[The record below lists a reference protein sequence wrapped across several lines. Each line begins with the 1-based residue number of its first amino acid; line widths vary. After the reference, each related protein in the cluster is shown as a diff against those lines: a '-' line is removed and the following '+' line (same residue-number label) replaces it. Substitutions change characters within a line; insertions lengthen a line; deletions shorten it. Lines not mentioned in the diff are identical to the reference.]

1 MQGSFLSSLGRRA
14 LPAYHRLQLR
24 ILARPGLS
32 RCPNSIVSTPS
43 SLCSYYATQSELPL
57 GARTSNN
64 VLFSPGKHSFAKGK
78 SRAPPSQVSSSST
91 KHHNSKHPIA
101 AQKGHSSNP
110 GANQRKYFGNPQSR
124 PTRKHT
130 QTNKSTQNAKN
141 PTEQQPHDL
150 HLYRTKAECLTEFGL
165 PNTEQYYRLR
175 DSPLE
180 FLLDTGRF
188 SKVSIFGSSSRTS
201 GGQVIHHV
209 RATGKI
215 QIDNTANSFVGYG
228 AAASQTAAQRVA
240 WLHIACQI
248 HKQIGL
254 EQFVGTAYDKG
265 EITSEVLKKEK
276 DSKLEV
282 YEYCA
287 AYNGT
292 PEFHYRRIPRNRHFE
307 IMLNFPP
314 QGIKIVVRHR
324 DITLGDTIAC
334 LLFKKQAEK
343 WHAENADSNLQVK
356 NALSLNSSNAT
367 QFLNI
372 CKQQKKIGKYECVIP
387 SEKSSRIPGM
397 HSLQALIDGL
407 PVGQVVHGASKKAA
421 EALAYF
427 VAGLKLREAEPEI
440 FADFIE
446 ALRVGKGEVLRPL
459 APIWFR
465 SRWDYLQPMVDTV
478 NMVRRIGI
486 PREYSDT
493 KSAQDNDA
501 SIRSRSFGWSPP
513 SPQAVGAKSQQ
524 LLDEYLA
531 YSADPSLEE
540 MRAKRADLPM
550 NQHSSKVL
558 DIVKNNPVS
567 IIVGATGSGKTTQ
580 VPQILLE
587 DAVKAGEGASCNII
601 CTQPRRIA
609 ATSVAQRVAEERN
622 EPLRKTVGY
631 HVRFDSKVAPPH
643 GSVNFCTTGILLQ
656 QLRTNAEVALRGVSH
671 ILIDEVHERDI
682 QIDFLMVLLKR
693 VMRQREQQGLPQIKI
708 VLMSAT
714 MNTELFAGYF
724 ANKQKDGKLQGCPS
738 LSVPGRTFPV
748 AEYFLNEVQSILS
761 TQYPASELKL
771 LRDPDTR
778 DYLESESKY
787 RAKISPL
794 QSMQSPNNNGAPED
808 DTFIDWKRKAIVGED
823 GEVIVSNEKEDS
835 LTPCGLV
842 ATVVAHLA
850 KTTDAGDILVFLPGL
865 AEIKLVDEML
875 RQNSPLGVDFKNSDT
890 YRIDI
895 LHSSLPQQQ
904 MDVFHANVAGK
915 RKIILS
921 TNIAETS
928 VTIPE
933 VRYVVDSGKL
943 REKRFEQTSR
953 ITKLQCTWI
962 SKSNSKQRAGR
973 AGRVR
978 NGHYYALF
986 TKERFTEFRPS
997 GLPEILRSDLQEIC
1011 LDIRAQGF
1019 KDPIAQFLSEAIEPP
1034 SAVSIEAALSQLR
1047 GLGAL
1052 EKDETLTNLG
1062 KVLATMPVEP
1072 SLGKMILLGVIFKCL
1087 DPMIILGAASGS
1099 RDLFVTPLEKKR
1111 EAQAIKTAFAR
1122 GTGSDHMATINAFRE
1137 WRMRRDNESMFATSR
1152 FVDESYLHRGALRV
1166 IDQTANQIEE
1176 ILVTEGIIPFLPKT
1190 QRFRGEYG
1198 HPRLNDNSASVPL
1211 IKALSLAGTYPN
1223 VAVALGGL
1231 GFRTMEE
1238 NFVMIHPGST
1248 NYSGR
1253 GPGQGPPRDTIVS
1266 FGTKARSSDG
1276 RSTYMRDVTQNTV
1289 LNTMLFGGKPT
1300 QKTNMLLFDGW
1311 IPVSI
1316 SDERVL
1322 KVVLQFRLVLDK
1334 VLNYVFQNVSV
1345 RKSNAEVV
1353 DADDQL
1359 RNVVAGGVL
1368 EVLEKYAEIHTA
1380 SPLLSGRNIRGNTT
1394 SQPQRSVASPGQR
1407 SFLRSRQT

>member
-14 LPAYHRLQLR
+14 LPSYHRLQLR
-24 ILARPGLS
+24 TIARSNLH
-32 RCPNSIVSTPS
+32 RNPNPVAVTAY
-43 SLCSYYATQSELPL
+43 SLCFSYSTQSELPL
-57 GARTSNN
+57 GARASNN
-64 VLFSPGKHSFAKGK
+64 IFFSPAHRSEAKGK
-78 SRAPPSQVSSSST
+78 SRVPPSNNSGSSTKQLASRHVPGRKGNFAKQKANTKKGLGSSSSRHT
-91 KHHNSKHPIA
+91 SQQDYTNNSL
-101 AQKGHSSNP
+101 Q
-110 GANQRKYFGNPQSR
+110 
-124 PTRKHT
+124 
-130 QTNKSTQNAKN
+130 NKNRSD
-141 PTEQQPHDL
+141 QQPPQDL
-150 HLYRTKAECLTEFGL
+150 HLYRTKADLLSEFKIPSNG
-165 PNTEQYYRLR
+165 EYSRMR
-175 DSPLE
+175 SSPLAL
-180 FLLDTGRF
+180 LLDTGRF
-188 SKVSIFGSSSRTS
+188 SKVSIFGSSSRTPR
-201 GGQVIHHV
+201 GNVIHHV
-209 RATGKI
+209 RATGKM
-215 QIDNTANSFVGYG
+215 QIDDSPSSFVGYG
-228 AAASQTAAQRVA
+228 AAETQSAAQSVA

-248 HKQIGL
+248 HQQIGP
-254 EQFVGTAYDKG
+254 EQVMGTMYDKG

-292 PEFHYRRIPRNRHFE
+292 PEFHYRRVPRNRQHE

-314 QGIKIVVRHR
+314 QNIKIVVRHR
-324 DITLGDTIAC
+324 DAVLGDTIAC
-334 LLFKKQAEK
+334 LLFKKQAEQ
-343 WHAENADSNLQVK
+343 WHAQNSDSNLQVK
-356 NALSLNSSNAT
+356 NVLSLNSSNAK
-367 QFLNI
+367 QFLDI
-372 CKQQKKIGKYECVIP
+372 CKQQGKIGKYDCIIP
-387 SEKSSRIPGM
+387 ADKLLRVSGM
-397 HSLQALIDGL
+397 HSLQALIDGEPL
-407 PVGQVVHGASKKAA
+407 GQVVHGASKKAA
-421 EALAYF
+421 ETLAYF
-427 VAGLKLREAEPEI
+427 VAALKLREAQPDI
-440 FADFIE
+440 FANFIE
-446 ALRVGKGEVLRPL
+446 ALRAGKGEVLKPL
-459 APIWFR
+459 SPIWFR

-486 PREYSDT
+486 PREYTDT
-493 KSAQDNDA
+493 TFQENDNA
-501 SIRSRSFGWSPP
+501 TKGRSFGWSPP
-513 SPQAVGAKSQQ
+513 SHHAVKIRSQE
-524 LLDEYLA
+524 LLDKHIA
-531 YSADPSLEE
+531 YNANPSLEE
-540 MRAKRADLPM
+540 LRTKRADLPM
-550 NQHSSKVL
+550 NQYAAQVL

-587 DAVKAGEGASCNII
+587 DAVKGGEGALCNII

-622 EPLRKTVGY
+622 ESLRETVGY
-631 HVRFDSKVAPPH
+631 HVRFDSKVAAPN
-643 GSVNFCTTGILLQ
+643 GSINFCTTGILLQ
-656 QLRTNAEVALRGVSH
+656 QLRSNAEVALRGVSH

-693 VMRQREQQGLPQIKI
+693 VMRQREQQGLPPIKV

-724 ANKQKDGKLQGCPS
+724 ASRQENGRLQDCPS

-748 AEYFLNEVQSILS
+748 AEYFLDEIQSMLT
-761 TQYPASELKL
+761 TQYSASDLKL
-771 LRDPDTR
+771 LRDADTR

-787 RAKISPL
+787 RARVSPL
-794 QSMQSPNNNGAPED
+794 QLTQATRNTNIPED
-808 DTFIDWKRKAIVGED
+808 DSFIDWKRKAIVGDD
-823 GEVIVSNEKEDS
+823 GEVIVSNEKEDG

-842 ATVVAHLA
+842 AIVVAHLA

-865 AEIKLVDEML
+865 AEIKLVHEML
-875 RQNSPLGVDFKNSDT
+875 RLNAPLGVDFQNSDI

-904 MDVFHANVAGK
+904 MDVFHANAAGK

-978 NGHYYALF
+978 NGNYYALF

-997 GLPEILRSDLQEIC
+997 SLPEILRSDLQEIC

-1034 SAVSIEAALSQLR
+1034 SSVSIEAALSQLR

-1072 SLGKMILLGVIFKCL
+1072 ALGKMILLGVIFKCL
-1087 DPMIILGAASGS
+1087 DPMVILGAASGS
-1099 RDLFVTPLEKKR
+1099 RDLFVSPLERKR
-1111 EAQAIKTAFAR
+1111 EAQAMKTAFAK
-1122 GTGSDHMATINAFRE
+1122 GTSSDHMATINAFRE
-1137 WRMRRDNESMFATSR
+1137 WRTRRDNESMFATSR
-1152 FVDESYLHRGALRV
+1152 FTEENFLHRGALRV

-1176 ILVTEGIIPFLPKT
+1176 ILVNEGIIPYLPKA
-1190 QRFRGEYG
+1190 QRFKGEYG
-1198 HPRLNDNSASVPL
+1198 HPRFNENSASIPL

-1223 VAVALGGL
+1223 VGVALGGL

-1253 GPGQGPPRDTIVS
+1253 GQGQGPPRDTIVS

-1276 RSTYMRDVTQNTV
+1276 KSTYMRDVTQNTV

-1300 QKTNMLLFDGW
+1300 QQTNMLLFDGW

-1345 RKSNAEVV
+1345 RKSNNEAAK
-1353 DADDQL
+1353 ADQKL
-1359 RNVVAGGVL
+1359 RDVVAGGVL
-1368 EVLEKYAEIHTA
+1368 EALEKYSEVH
-1380 SPLLSGRNIRGNTT
+1380 PSGPIISNRVLRSNLTVR
-1394 SQPQRSVASPGQR
+1394 SQRSLAAPGPR
-1407 SFLRSRQT
+1407 SFLRSR